1 MAAAVAFSLT
11 DPQLLHP
18 TVTPQLSW
26 PQLPPGALVGLVAAL
41 LPAFI
46 TPLPPAPTEEQALLE
61 ATA

>member
-1 MAAAVAFSLT
+1 VAAAVAFSLT

-26 PQLPPGALVGLVAAL
+26 PQLPPGALVGLALAL
-41 LPAFI
+41 LPAFL
-46 TPLPPAPTEEQALLE
+46 TPLPPVQTEQHELAE